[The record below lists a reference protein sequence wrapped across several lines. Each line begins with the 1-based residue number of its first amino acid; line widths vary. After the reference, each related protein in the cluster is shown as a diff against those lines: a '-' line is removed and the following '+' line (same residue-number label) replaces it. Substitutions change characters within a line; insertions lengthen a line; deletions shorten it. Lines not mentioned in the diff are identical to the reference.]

1 MAFYTSWR
9 LSMLAFTTV
18 GPRFQSSL
26 YRRKD
31 MKGYTSPQKHIHIY
45 PSVLHPGPIMYV
57 TKAYAQWSSE
67 QNRKILAALGEA
79 NSSATEA
86 LANVRTVFTWA
97 ASKNSVGV

>member
-1 MAFYTSWR
+1 
-9 LSMLAFTTV
+9 
-18 GPRFQSSL
+18 
-26 YRRKD
+26 
-31 MKGYTSPQKHIHIY
+31 
-45 PSVLHPGPIMYV
+45 MYV